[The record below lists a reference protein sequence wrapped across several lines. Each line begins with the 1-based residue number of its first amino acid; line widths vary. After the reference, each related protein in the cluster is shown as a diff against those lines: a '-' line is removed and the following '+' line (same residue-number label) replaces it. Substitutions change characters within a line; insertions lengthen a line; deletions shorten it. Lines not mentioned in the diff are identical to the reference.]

1 MRAYELMIIADHE
14 MEESAIS
21 GLVNQT
27 TATVEAAGGKIVSV
41 DKWGKRRFAYEIN
54 KKTEGYYLVI
64 EILAEGGAL
73 DGLERN
79 LRLADEIVRHKL
91 MRLPDHEA
99 TRRGLFGDAE
109 PTPADAG

>member
-1 MRAYELMIIADHE
+1 MIIAE
-14 MEESAIS
+14 GETEESDIS
-21 GLVNQT
+21 GLVNR
-27 TATVEAAGGKIVSV
+27 ATSQIEEAGGSVVSV

-54 KKTEGYYLVI
+54 KKTEGYYLVM

-79 LRLADEIVRHKL
+79 LRFADEVVRHKL

-99 TRRGLFGDAE
+99 ARRGLFGDAE
-109 PTPADAG
+109 ATPADAG